1 LFGPDVM
8 LQTCSN
14 NQYLYFY
21 PVFEGWQVDERKILV
36 LGTGGTIAGVG
47 KDAGDHTGYTAGQ
60 LAVAQLL
67 EGLPK
72 RQEWQHRLMVEQL
85 AQLDSKDMDA
95 PTWARLARRIA
106 DALADPQVQ
115 GVVITHGTDTLEETA
130 FFLHAV
136 LAPGKPVVLTCAM
149 RPATALGAD
158 GPQNLLDA
166 LTLADAPDARGVLTV
181 CAGTIHGAVELQ
193 KVHPYRL
200 DAFSSGDAGVIGYV
214 EEGRVRSLRTWPT
227 GQARPELLE
236 HLHQAWPRVAVVM
249 SHALADGWVIDALV
263 QQGARGIVVAA
274 TGNATVHLGL
284 LEALQSAQQSGV
296 KVLLTSRCPLGQL
309 LNEDVQGQGAWHYSA
324 LSPVKARIAL
334 ALDLLECGS

>member
-1 LFGPDVM
+1 L
-8 LQTCSN
+8 N
-14 NQYLYFY
+14 KQYLYFY
-21 PVFEGWQVDERKILV
+21 PVFEGWQVGKKNILV

-47 KDAGDHTGYTAGQ
+47 ADASDHTGYTAGQ

-67 EGLPK
+67 EGLPNRK
-72 RQEWQHRLMVEQL
+72 DWQHRLVVEQL

-106 DALADPQVQ
+106 VALADPQVQ
-115 GVVITHGTDTLEETA
+115 GIVITHGTDTLEETA
-130 FFLHAV
+130 YFLHAV

-181 CAGTIHGAVELQ
+181 CAGSIHGAVEVH

-200 DAFSSGDAGVIGYV
+200 DAFSSGDTGVIGYV
-214 EEGRVRSLRTWPT
+214 EEGRVRSLRHWPT
-227 GQARPELLE
+227 GQARPRLLDQ
-236 HLHQAWPRVAVVM
+236 LDQAWPRVAVVM

-284 LEALQSAQQSGV
+284 LEALRSAQRSGV

-309 LNEDVQGQGAWHYSA
+309 LREDVQGQAACHYSA

-334 ALDLLECGS
+334 ALDLLESGS